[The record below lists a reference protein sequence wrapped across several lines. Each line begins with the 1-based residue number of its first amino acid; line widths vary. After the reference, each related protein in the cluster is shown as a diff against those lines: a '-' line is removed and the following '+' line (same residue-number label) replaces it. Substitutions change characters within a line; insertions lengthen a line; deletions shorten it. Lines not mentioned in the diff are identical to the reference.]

1 MKPSEQL
8 KAEHEAILVMFAVL
22 EKICGKLERREK
34 IPENHISRI
43 LEFFQVFADKCH
55 HAKEEEFL
63 FPAYQS
69 AGIPNE
75 GGPIGCMLAEH
86 QEGRQEIVGMKKGFE
101 SLKRGNPTNFISHA
115 RKYIC
120 LLTSHIQKENT
131 VLFPVGDSALGASR
145 QEKILK
151 DFDRL
156 EETRIGPGKHEEFHR
171 LIESLET
178 AYLDDRTANE

>member
-8 KAEHEAILVMFAVL
+8 KAEHEAILVILAVL

-34 IPENHISRI
+34 IPETHLPSI

-69 AGIPNE
+69 VGIPNE

-86 QEGRQEIVGMKKGFE
+86 QEGRQAIAGMKAGLE
-101 SLKRGNPTNFISHA
+101 SMKKEGPQKFISHA
-115 RKYIC
+115 RAYMD
-120 LLTSHIQKENT
+120 LLSAHIQKENE
-131 VLFPVGDSALGASR
+131 VLFPMGDSALPAAR
-145 QEKILK
+145 QAKILQ
-151 DFDRL
+151 DFDNL
-156 EETRIGPGKHEEFHR
+156 EETRIGSGKHEEFHR
-171 LIESLET
+171 LIETLET
-178 AYLDDRTANE
+178 AYLGESK